1 VARAFARDGPERDPS
16 LLDASQE
23 CLYRRSRAWVIG
35 GDEAPLTPFG
45 GGAVLGELARRIEL
59 IAALDAAIE
68 TAPSVGGVGLAKQG
82 VRGVR
87 PVRRWRRS
95 RSRCCAAGTRCSI
108 WSACALR
115 GGVHSGSKLS
125 ATHSH
130 STALAMLYRA
140 GSQRTEPL
148 WSGWRLGAGDRA
160 VAGSNPVSPA
170 RESATRAAHTEGG
183 VGNARTDS
191 HGAARL
197 LVP

>member
-148 WSGWRLGAGDRA
+148 WSGWGPGGRRFKPCLPGSRVRDEGGSHRGRRGECDDRLARWGEGAGA
-160 VAGSNPVSPA
+160 VA
-170 RESATRAAHTEGG
+170 R
-183 VGNARTDS
+183 
-191 HGAARL
+191 
-197 LVP
+197 